1 VTFNAS
7 GSSDPDGTIA
17 KYEWDLDGNGS
28 YETDGGATATTTKAY
43 AAAGNVT
50 VGLRVTDNL
59 GLTATTTKAVTVQNR
74 APVASFTA
82 TPNPV
87 TVNTAASFNAS
98 ASADPDGTVAKY
110 EWDLDGNGSY
120 ETNTG
125 ATATTTKTFTTSG
138 DRTIGLRITD
148 NAGATGTTTVVLK
161 VQSNYSNVV
170 GATPGLIDYWRMAET
185 SGTSFADGTGGHTAA
200 ALNGVTLG
208 GAGALAGGADSNP
221 SASFDGTN
229 DAASA
234 ALNLS
239 GTNKL
244 TLEFWLKW
252 SSFSN
257 NDNLAFEFTPNSNN
271 TNGGC
276 FIDPNSSELFLSRFG
291 VGIGRSTSR
300 NTAYFTRPSANVWH
314 HYAIVMDSSAAASQQ
329 VIPYVD
335 GVAVGYTKL
344 NSGTGAG
351 NFANSTLYFMSR
363 AASSLFGKG
372 NLDEVAIYN
381 RALTAAEI
389 SAHFKA
395 ANP

>member
-1 VTFNAS
+1 M
-7 GSSDPDGTIA
+7 
-17 KYEWDLDGNGS
+17 
-28 YETDGGATATTTKAY
+28 
-43 AAAGNVT
+43 
-50 VGLRVTDNL
+50 
-59 GLTATTTKAVTVQNR
+59 
-74 APVASFTA
+74 
-82 TPNPV
+82 
-87 TVNTAASFNAS
+87 
-98 ASADPDGTVAKY
+98 
-110 EWDLDGNGSY
+110 
-120 ETNTG
+120 
-125 ATATTTKTFTTSG
+125 
-138 DRTIGLRITD
+138 
-148 NAGATGTTTVVLK
+148 LK

-170 GATPGLIDYWRMAET
+170 SATPGLIDYWRMAET
-185 SGTSFADGTGGHTAA
+185 SGTTFADSIGGKTAT

-208 GAGALAGGADSNP
+208 GAGALAGGNDSNP
-221 SASFDGTN
+221 SASFDGSN

-239 GTNKL
+239 ATNKL
-244 TLEFWLKW
+244 TVEFWLKW

-257 NDNLAFEFTPNSNN
+257 NDDLAFEFTPNSTN
-271 TNGGC
+271 TNGGF
-276 FIDPNSSELFLSRFG
+276 FIDPNSSEILALSRFG

-314 HYAIVMDSSAAASQQ
+314 HYAIVMDSSATASQQ

-335 GVAVGYTKL
+335 GVAVSYFKL

-363 AASSLFGKG
+363 AASSLFGNG
-372 NLDEVAIYN
+372 SLDEVAIYN